1 MERQSSA
8 DPRPPLQAR
17 YANRAAYEAKV
28 RSAAAAVVAQGFL
41 LPEDVDALVGEAGG
55 LFPPLIAHH
64 SAQRGCEEFFCRSSR
79 RIAVDYSFSAQQ
91 KPHDHVHLGPSLA

>member
-41 LPEDVDALVGEAGG
+41 LPEDVDALVGEAGDLYDRIMAHDPAERSCEY
-55 LFPPLIAHH
+55 LF
-64 SAQRGCEEFFCRSSR
+64 SR
-79 RIAVDYSFSAQQ
+79 
-91 KPHDHVHLGPSLA
+91 